1 MRGEMVKSESSWTKK
16 RLAVELSKLKGFE
29 NVDVKLEQ
37 YATPSE
43 IAADWLWKAA
53 FKHDITGKVSVDA
66 ACGPGILGCGALLL
80 GAKKVYFV
88 DKGAES
94 VRLAQENVDKLR
106 KEYEIGES
114 EFVCCDIAQFDKKI
128 DTVLQNPPFGTKVR
142 HQDKLFLEQAFTV
155 GKTIYS
161 MHKISTRSF
170 VEAIA
175 LDYCFKITDLWEYD
189 FGIKQSLPWHRRKKY
204 VVKVGLWR
212 MEKCR

>member
-1 MRGEMVKSESSWTKK
+1 MKGEHSWTKK

-29 NVDVKLEQ
+29 TVDVKLEQ

-43 IAADWLWKAA
+43 IAADWLWNAA
-53 FKHDITGKVSVDA
+53 FKQDIAGKVSVDA

-88 DKGAES
+88 DMSKDS
-94 VRLAQENVDKLR
+94 IRLAQENLNKLM
-106 KEYEIGES
+106 EAYDIGES
-114 EFVCCDIAQFDKKI
+114 EFICCDIAQFDKKV
-128 DTVLQNPPFGTKVR
+128 DVVMQNPPFGTKVR
-142 HQDKLFLEQAFTV
+142 HHDKVFLEKAFTV

-175 LDYCFKITDLWEYD
+175 RDHGFTITDIWEYD
-189 FGIKQSLPWHRRKKY
+189 FGIKQSLPWHRKKRY
-204 VVKVGLWR
+204 TVQVGLWR
-212 MEKCR
+212 MVKT